1 MMNQIMN
8 HLVQQFHLLKIRKK
22 RKKKRMKLKIIMKG
36 N

>member
-1 MMNQIMN
+1 MN

-22 RKKKRMKLKIIMKG
+22 RKKKKKKRMKLKIIMKG